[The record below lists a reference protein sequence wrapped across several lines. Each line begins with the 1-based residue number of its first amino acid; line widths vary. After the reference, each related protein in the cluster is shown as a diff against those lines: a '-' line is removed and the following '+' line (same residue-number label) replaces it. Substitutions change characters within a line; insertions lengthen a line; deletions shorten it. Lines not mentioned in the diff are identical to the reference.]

1 MIKYRYDLKINKGKT
16 DINKLQIDF
25 NNTRGT
31 IAKGLCPIFSQMLD
45 LLKDKYKSKQL
56 TKYDT
61 CHITFKYGF
70 FKVNN
75 NRAHALILVIYA
87 RDPLSTINFQVAHLY
102 DLDNRKLYYSLEPQA
117 EKDLLNN
124 RDTDFVSLFE
134 SEFDKILQTAEK
146 RTISYIKNRIDQNQ
160 NHPDLKYINNGV
172 LNYQMQIRELL
183 KQYATDL
190 CNQNKNNYPR
200 EVVYLLNQSNS
211 PLTLVSQYTTT
222 EGLTHYELSCTGIC
236 VKVTY
241 YNNMQFDNL
250 KIEDYIPHN
259 AKSKMQAKL
268 NVPIVLDLCKS
279 LYSLS

>member
-1 MIKYRYDLKINKGKT
+1 MT
-16 DINKLQIDF
+16 KLQIDF

-31 IAKGLCPIFSQMLD
+31 IAKGLYPIFSQMLD
-45 LLKDKYKSKQL
+45 LLKDKYKDKQL

-61 CHITFKYGF
+61 RHITFKYGF

-75 NRAHALILVIYA
+75 KCTHALILVIYA
-87 RDPLSTINFQVAHLY
+87 LDPLSTINFQVTHMYNL
-102 DLDNRKLYYSLEPQA
+102 NNHKLYYSLEPQA

-134 SEFDKILQTAEK
+134 SEFTKILQTAEK
-146 RTISYIKNRIDQNQ
+146 STISYIKNRIDQNP
-160 NHPDLKYINNGV
+160 NHPDLKQVNNCV

-183 KQYATDL
+183 KQYTTDL
-190 CNQNKNNYPR
+190 CNQNTNNYPR
-200 EVVYLLNQSNS
+200 EVTYLLNQSSS

-241 YNNMQFDNL
+241 YNNMQFNNL

-259 AKSKMQAKL
+259 AKSKTQAKL

-279 LYSLS
+279 LYSLG

>member
-31 IAKGLCPIFSQMLD
+31 IAKGLYPIFSQMLD
-45 LLKDKYKSKQL
+45 LLKDKYKNKQL

-61 CHITFKYGF
+61 RHITFKYGF

-75 NRAHALILVIYA
+75 NHALVLVIYA
-87 RDPLSTINFQVAHLY
+87 LDPLSTINFQVTHMY
-102 DLDNRKLYYSLEPQA
+102 DLDNHKLYYSLEPQA

-124 RDTDFVSLFE
+124 RDTDFVSLFA
-134 SEFDKILQTAEK
+134 SEFAKILQTAEK
-146 RTISYIKNRIDQNQ
+146 RTISYIKNRIEQNP
-160 NHPDLKYINNGV
+160 NHPDLKHVNNCI

-183 KQYATDL
+183 KQYATNL

-200 EVVYLLNQSNS
+200 EVAYLLNQSNS

-236 VKVTY
+236 VKVAY
-241 YNNMQFDNL
+241 YHTNMQFDNL

-259 AKSKMQAKL
+259 TNSKMQAKL

-279 LYSLS
+279 LYSLG